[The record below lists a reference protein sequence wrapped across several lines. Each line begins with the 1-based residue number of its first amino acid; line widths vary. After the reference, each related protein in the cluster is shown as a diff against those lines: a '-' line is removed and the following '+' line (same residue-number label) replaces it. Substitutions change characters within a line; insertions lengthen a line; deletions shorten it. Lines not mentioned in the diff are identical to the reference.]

1 MELQA
6 LCERK
11 LQGMIRTNYLEL
23 MEPKRTKYDTNP
35 LDPEVARGTEK
46 VWGQDEEAPATGAVK
61 GATTPVGPAINN
73 SARANVYSEAPTRRI
88 DSSYPSVFVPQKYAP
103 PEVYQPGPQ
112 QRSLV
117 APSPTPRNVAGL
129 GLPEKWAV
137 ALPYA
142 PLYIGVVASIIELI
156 LVPRNEVR
164 VRGHAAQGLALH
176 IAIVAID
183 LLFTAVAAITGS
195 GAGGS
200 LFRLAAFI
208 FLVVSMIRV
217 AKGATHRI
225 APPADPAE
233 WLNKHIDPRK

>member
-1 MELQA
+1 
-6 LCERK
+6 
-11 LQGMIRTNYLEL
+11 MIRTTSFEL

-35 LDPEVARGTEK
+35 LDPEVARGTER
-46 VWGQDEEAPATGAVK
+46 VWGQAEDAPATGAVK
-61 GATTPVGPAINN
+61 GATTPVGPSANN
-73 SARANVYSEAPTRRI
+73 SARENVYSEAPTRRI
-88 DSSYPSVFVPQKYAP
+88 SAPSLDSSYPSVFVPQTYAP

-112 QRSLV
+112 QRSIV
-117 APSPTPRNVAGL
+117 APSPTSRNVAGL

-195 GAGGS
+195 SAGGS
-200 LFRLAAFI
+200 LFRLAAFV

-225 APPADPAE
+225 APLADPAE

>member
-1 MELQA
+1 MIELV
-6 LCERK
+6 
-11 LQGMIRTNYLEL
+11 

-35 LDPEVARGTEK
+35 LDPQVARDTEK
-46 VWGQDEEAPATGAVK
+46 VWGESEDAPGTGAVK
-61 GATTPVGPAINN
+61 GATTPVGPAANN
-73 SARANVYSEAPTRRI
+73 NARGNAFSEAPTRRI
-88 DSSYPSVFVPQKYAP
+88 NSPSLESSYPSVFVPPTYSPA
-103 PEVYQPGPQ
+103 EVYQPGPQ
-112 QRSLV
+112 QKSLV
-117 APSPTPRNVAGL
+117 AQNPSTRTVAGI

-183 LLFTAVAAITGS
+183 LLFTVLAAFTGS
-195 GAGGS
+195 ATGGT

-217 AKGATHRI
+217 SKGATHRI
-225 APPADPAE
+225 APLTDPAD
-233 WLNKHIDPRK
+233 WLNKHIEPRK

>member
-1 MELQA
+1 
-6 LCERK
+6 
-11 LQGMIRTNYLEL
+11 MIRTNYLEL

-117 APSPTPRNVAGL
+117 APSPTSRNVAGL

-225 APPADPAE
+225 APLADPAE

>member
-1 MELQA
+1 MVET
-6 LCERK
+6 
-11 LQGMIRTNYLEL
+11 IRESV

-46 VWGQDEEAPATGAVK
+46 VWGQAEEGQATGAVK
-61 GATTPVGPAINN
+61 GATTPVGPAVNE
-73 SARANVYSEAPTRRI
+73 SARRDVLSEAPTRRMDSPSR
-88 DSSYPSVFVPQKYAP
+88 DSSYPSVFVPPKYSP

-117 APSPTPRNVAGL
+117 APHPSSRNVAGL

-176 IAIVAID
+176 ITIVAITM
-183 LLFTAVAAITGS
+183 LFGAVAAITGS
-195 GAGGS
+195 SAGGN
-200 LFRLAAFI
+200 LFKLAAFI

-217 AKGATHRI
+217 AQGATHRI
-225 APPADPAE
+225 APLADPAE